1 MSSRVA
7 TKARLEAEKIEASI
21 FELPA
26 RVQEEL
32 VILYRVQ
39 PSDSE
44 HYKQL
49 FLAPLWTYCTYGRS
63 IDPEAVHDN
72 FVGTYIRVILKDVA
86 PVIFRDGQA
95 KLAIAE
101 LLVEI
106 RGMQQQVGAVQ
117 SHAEIN
123 SQQARG
129 DHGDRRGEIS
139 VMKENNSLAAVAQ
152 TKKRAYLSVFDYSL
166 VQHAYKILLLK
177 ARRIH
182 EKYTLDESRA
192 EKPSLLMQE
201 MKS

>member
-1 MSSRVA
+1 MRYVPQKLDGVIEIKLTHQQFETRALGAVA
-7 TKARLEAEKIEASI
+7 GNEAEKIEASI

-44 HYKQL
+44 HYKRL

-106 RGMQQQVGAVQ
+106 
-117 SHAEIN
+117 
-123 SQQARG
+123 
-129 DHGDRRGEIS
+129 
-139 VMKENNSLAAVAQ
+139 
-152 TKKRAYLSVFDYSL
+152 
-166 VQHAYKILLLK
+166 
-177 ARRIH
+177 
-182 EKYTLDESRA
+182 
-192 EKPSLLMQE
+192 
-201 MKS
+201 